1 MKKAIMILGLLS
13 LSLKVADI
21 EVSKVFYEKLGFS
34 QMGGHIDQKWLI
46 MKDQNNHV
54 IGLFEGILK
63 ENMLTFNPGWDA
75 SGENIDDYIDVR
87 YLQKMLSNQGIDCGQ
102 LIGENSKGP
111 ANFMMTDPD
120 GNIIVVDQHR

>member
-1 MKKAIMILGLLS
+1 MKLGLLS

-21 EVSKVFYEKLGFS
+21 EVSKAFYEKLGFS
-34 QMGGHIDQKWLI
+34 QMGGHVDQKWLL
-46 MKDQNNHV
+46 MKDPDNQV

-75 SGENIDDYIDVR
+75 NGENTDDYIDVR
-87 YLQKMLSNQGIDCGQ
+87 YLQKILGNNGIDCGK
-102 LIGENSKGP
+102 LIGENNKGP

-120 GNIIVVDQHR
+120 GNPILVDQHR